1 MELMA
6 RAQNH
11 KILDNLI
18 DKFVHGKLYG
28 TPGNVENVFDMEDGF
43 RDTIWMNLCNDHLKK
58 IPPEL
63 KNTGL
68 T

>member
-6 RAQNH
+6 RAQNL
-11 KILDNLI
+11 KIPDNLI

-43 RDTIWMNLCNDHLKK
+43 RDTI
-58 IPPEL
+58 
-63 KNTGL
+63 
-68 T
+68 